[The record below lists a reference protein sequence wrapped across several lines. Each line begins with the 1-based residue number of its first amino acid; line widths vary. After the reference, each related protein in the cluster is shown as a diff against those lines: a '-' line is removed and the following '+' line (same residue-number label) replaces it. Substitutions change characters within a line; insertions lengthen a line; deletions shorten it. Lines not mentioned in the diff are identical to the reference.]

1 MYQILSGKEV
11 AEHIKQ
17 QVKEEIERHELK
29 VTLAVIIVG
38 DDPASKIYV
47 RNKSRACEYCGI
59 KSVEY
64 VLPEHTTE
72 GELLTLIDELNTSTE
87 INGILVQLPLPKH
100 INADEVI
107 ERIDP
112 AKDVDCFTAINTG
125 KLWQGRY
132 DIAPCTPA
140 GIVAILDYYNIDIT
154 GKNVVIVGRSNIVG
168 KPTAALMLE
177 RNATVTVCHSHTK
190 DVYKYTST
198 ADILLSAVGKP
209 KFITWGLVK
218 KDAVVIDVGINRDEN
233 GKVCGDVDFESVKD
247 RASAITPVPGGCG
260 VVTVAMLMRNTLI
273 AAEMQNILNPLT
285 IQN

>member
-1 MYQILSGKEV
+1 MCQTLSGKEV
-11 AEHIKQ
+11 AEHVER
-17 QVKEEIERHELK
+17 QVKEEIEHRGLK
-29 VTLAVIIVG
+29 VSLAVVIVG
-38 DDPASKIYV
+38 DNPASKIYV
-47 RNKSRACEYCGI
+47 RNKSRACKYCGI

-64 VLPEHTTE
+64 ALPEHATE
-72 GELLTLIDELNTSTE
+72 AELLNLIDELNANID

-140 GIVAILDYYNIDIT
+140 GILAILDYYNIGIT

-177 RNATVTVCHSHTK
+177 RNATVTVCHSGTQNLSG
-190 DVYKYTST
+190 VTRN
-198 ADILLSAVGKP
+198 ADILISAVGKP
-209 KFITWGLVK
+209 KFITRDMI
-218 KDAVVIDVGINRDEN
+218 KDGAVVIDVGMNRDEN
-233 GKVCGDVDFESVKD
+233 GKLCGDVDFANIADKTSY
-247 RASAITPVPGGCG
+247 ITPVPNG
-260 VVTVAMLMRNTLI
+260 VGPMTVAMLMKNTLI
-273 AAEMQNILNPLT
+273 TVKYKGA
-285 IQN
+285 